1 MNREG
6 CGCRAKGRLY
16 IHVESKSV
24 KQVKIMLVEESN
36 YRDFYT
42 IDLQN
47 GKGFLYVD
55 GIAFGILR
63 VESSVDHNT
72 TIYYPDRKILF
83 EKSNYVH
90 KLTII
95 DRRK

>member
-1 MNREG
+1 MNRGG
-6 CGCRAKGRLY
+6 CGCKAKGRLY
-16 IHVESKSV
+16 IHVESKKV

-47 GKGFLYVD
+47 GKGFFRVD
-55 GIAFGILR
+55 GIAMGILR
-63 VESSVDHNT
+63 VESNIDQNT
-72 TIYYPDRKILF
+72 TIYYPDRKFLF

-90 KLTII
+90 KLTMI